1 MKANLVKFDAPVLGD
16 GTQELYTKLYGEAGE
31 TFLKILN
38 ISPGEIAVIS
48 RLIASLKE
56 GGRENGH

>member
-1 MKANLVKFDAPVLGD
+1 MKANLVKFDAPVLGEE
-16 GTQELYTKLYGEAGE
+16 TQELYTRLYGEAGE

-48 RLIASLKE
+48 RLIANLKE
-56 GGRENGH
+56 GGMQK